1 MTPSKASKAAAAA
14 KAAHEEVVLEILRL
28 LPNLGRALG
37 RAVPPDI
44 RREGISVAQ
53 VKALVHLAQ
62 HGAQTM
68 SDLAAGLR
76 ITTPSATGL
85 INPLVEQGYVVR
97 HRESKDRRVVTV
109 SLSEEAEPLADRLV
123 NMRKGQINKVLEGMT
138 PEEEAAFLRSLKKLA
153 AVFGGEPL
161 VDTY

>member
-1 MTPSKASKAAAAA
+1 MAPSKASKATVAA
-14 KAAHEEVVLEILRL
+14 KAAHDEVVLEILKL
-28 LPNLGRALG
+28 LPSLGRALG
-37 RAVPPDI
+37 RTVPPDI

-68 SDLAAGLR
+68 SDLATGLR

-123 NMRKGQINKVLEGMT
+123 NMRKGQIAKVIEDFT
-138 PEEEAAFLRSLKKLA
+138 PEEQALFLSGLRKLA

-161 VDTY
+161 VETY